1 MSLPVPN
8 LDDRKFQDFVDEA
21 KRMIPSLTP
30 EWTNHNLS
38 DPGVAL
44 IEIFAWMSEQVIYRL
59 NQVPERIY
67 VDFLNLVGVQPFPAT
82 SATARLTFWLSATPA
97 EPVVV
102 PIGTQ
107 VATAGDAD
115 QIVFATTAEL
125 RIEQPTLVAALT
137 ATAQEMFIDVMAELE
152 YDRDVVT
159 CFPSSP
165 VRPGDAFH
173 LGFERT
179 LAGQLIELTVTTASR
194 GIGVD
199 PEHAPIAWEAWAGES
214 WAACTLIADS
224 TGGLNRDGV
233 VRMVMPAAH
242 EPLTQNGQRLFWLRI
257 RLLETR
263 QGQPS
268 YQSSPTLAS
277 VTVGSLGGSVMAEH
291 SQAVEREFLGR
302 STGDPGQAFPL
313 ANRPILPRRSGEH
326 VVVLQDG
333 VRTIYTEVP
342 DFSRSGPY
350 DTHVVWDPALG
361 VIHFGPSIR
370 YPDGSSI
377 QHGAVPPFGAEIA
390 VESYRWGGGT
400 RGNVGAGSLV
410 ALREAVPYVDKVTNI
425 EPARGGVDPETVEE
439 VKRRGPSS
447 LRTGQRAVT
456 ISDYEQL
463 TRESTPQVARALC
476 LPPEQAWDPVRVLV
490 VPRVTLPPDEM
501 TIDDFALSP
510 ELFATIR
517 DHLDA
522 RRTLGATVRV
532 TTPYYQGVSV
542 VARVRASTGRSPSL
556 IRQRVID
563 AIYAYMSPISGGPN
577 GNGWPFTA
585 AVTSSAITAMVSE
598 LDGVSGVDEMAIF
611 ELDLRTDRRLGDAL
625 DVITLDPGS
634 LFLGRRHQ
642 VVVR

>member
-1 MSLPVPN
+1 MSLPIPN
-8 LDDRKFQDFVDEA
+8 LDDRKYQDFVDEA

-59 NQVPERIY
+59 NQVPDRMY
-67 VDFLNLVGVQPFPAT
+67 VDFLNLVGVSPFPAT
-82 SATARLTFWLSATPA
+82 AAQARLTFWLSATPA

-102 PIGTQ
+102 PLGTQ
-107 VATAGDAD
+107 VATAGEGE
-115 QIVFATTAEL
+115 QITFVTTSEL
-125 RIEQPTLVAALT
+125 RIEQPELVAAMT
-137 ATAQEMFIDVMAELE
+137 ATADERLTDVMAELL

-159 CFPSSP
+159 CFPSNP
-165 VRPGDAFH
+165 VTPGDALH
-173 LGFERT
+173 LGFDRS

-199 PEHAPIAWEAWAGES
+199 PENAPVIWEAWTGEN
-214 WAACTLIADS
+214 WVACTLIADS
-224 TGGLNRDGV
+224 TGGLNRNGV
-233 VRMVMPAAH
+233 VRLVMPAEH
-242 EPLTQNGQRLFWLRI
+242 EPLTQSGQRRHWLRI

-268 YQSSPTLAS
+268 YQSSPTLAA
-277 VTVGSLGGSVMAEH
+277 VAVGSLGGSVMAEH
-291 SQAVEREFLGR
+291 AQSVGREFLGR
-302 STGDPGQAFPL
+302 STGDPGQSFAL
-313 ANRPILPRRSGEH
+313 GNRPILPRRPGEH
-326 VVVLQDG
+326 VVVFHDG
-333 VRTIYTEVP
+333 VRTVYTEVS
-342 DFSRSGPY
+342 DFSRTGPY
-350 DTHVVWDPALG
+350 DHHVVWDPAMG
-361 VIHFGPSIR
+361 VIHFGPAIR
-370 YPDGSSI
+370 YPDGHTV
-377 QHGAVPPFGAEIA
+377 QHGSVPPFGAEISVDA
-390 VESYRWGGGT
+390 YRWGGGT

-425 EPARGGVDPETVEE
+425 EPARGGVDPETVDE
-439 VKRRGPSS
+439 VKLRGPST

-463 TRESTPQVARALC
+463 TLESTPQVARALC
-476 LPPEQAWDPVRVLV
+476 LPPEQAWDPVKVLV

-501 TIDDFALSP
+501 TLDDFALSP
-510 ELFATIR
+510 ELFGTIR
-517 DHLDA
+517 DHLEQ

-532 TTPYYQGVSV
+532 TTPYYQGLSV

-556 IRQRVID
+556 IRQRVVD
-563 AIYAYMSPISGGPN
+563 AIYAYLSPISGGPN
-577 GNGWPFTA
+577 GNGWPFSTS
-585 AVTSSAITAMVSE
+585 VSSATLTAMVAE
-598 LDGVSGVDEMAIF
+598 LDGVSGVDELAIF
-611 ELDLRTDRRLGDAL
+611 ELDLRNDRRLGDAL